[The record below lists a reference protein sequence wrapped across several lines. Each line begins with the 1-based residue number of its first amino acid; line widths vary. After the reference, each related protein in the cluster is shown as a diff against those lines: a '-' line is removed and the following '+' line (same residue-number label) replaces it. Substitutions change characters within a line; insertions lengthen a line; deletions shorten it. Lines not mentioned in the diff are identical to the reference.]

1 MPKTTTRTSVPER
14 KRNIPGPAKAPPAKA
29 PPAKAPPAKAPPA
42 KAQVTAL
49 KQNIPAPSVPV
60 QQAPSMFDTMKQGFS
75 FGVGSSIAHN
85 LFGNKNKD
93 EVVNK
98 KETPVEPKLQA
109 DKIYELYAICLD
121 KNDNT
126 DCSKILEQANNI

>member
-1 MPKTTTRTSVPER
+1 MTKTPTRTPAK
-14 KRNIPGPAKAPPAKA
+14 KRNIPGPAP
-29 PPAKAPPAKAPPA
+29 
-42 KAQVTAL
+42 AQVTA
-49 KQNIPAPSVPV
+49 PSVTAPSVTAPSVTAPSVPV
-60 QQAPSMFDTMKQGFS
+60 PQAPSMFDTMKQGFS

-98 KETPVEPKLQA
+98 KETPVEPKLSA

-121 KNDNT
+121 KNDNNI
-126 DCSKILEQANNI
+126 DCSKILEQANSK

>member
-1 MPKTTTRTSVPER
+1 MPKTTTRTPAK
-14 KRNIPGPAKAPPAKA
+14 KRNIPGPAP
-29 PPAKAPPAKAPPA
+29 APPA
-42 KAQVTAL
+42 KAQVTSP
-49 KQNIPAPSVPV
+49 KQNIPVPSAQAPL
-60 QQAPSMFDTMKQGFS
+60 APSMFDTMKQGFS

-98 KETPVEPKLQA
+98 KETPVEPKLSA

-121 KNDNT
+121 KNDNNI
-126 DCSKILEQANNI
+126 DCSKILEQANSK

>member
-1 MPKTTTRTSVPER
+1 MPKTTNRTPAK
-14 KRNIPGPAKAPPAKA
+14 KRNIPGPAPAPPAKA
-29 PPAKAPPAKAPPA
+29 PVPS
-42 KAQVTAL
+42 VT
-49 KQNIPAPSVPV
+49 APSVTAPSVTAPSVTAPSVTAHSVPV
-60 QQAPSMFDTMKQGFS
+60 PQAPSMFDTMKQGFS

-98 KETPVEPKLQA
+98 KETPVEPKLHA

-126 DCSKILEQANNI
+126 DCSKILEQSNNI

>member
-14 KRNIPGPAKAPPAKA
+14 KRNIPGPAPAPPAPAPPAPAPPAKA
-29 PPAKAPPAKAPPA
+29 P
-42 KAQVTAL
+42 
-49 KQNIPAPSVPV
+49 ISAPSVTAPSP
-60 QQAPSMFDTMKQGFS
+60 PSMFDTMKQGFS

-98 KETPVEPKLQA
+98 KETPVEPKLSA
-109 DKIYELYAICLD
+109 EKIYELYAICLD

-126 DCSKILEQANNI
+126 DCSKILEQANSK

>member
-1 MPKTTTRTSVPER
+1 MPKTTNRTPAK
-14 KRNIPGPAKAPPAKA
+14 KRNIPGPAPAPPAKA
-29 PPAKAPPAKAPPA
+29 P
-42 KAQVTAL
+42 
-49 KQNIPAPSVPV
+49 APSVP
-60 QQAPSMFDTMKQGFS
+60 QAPSMFDTMKQGFS

-98 KETPVEPKLQA
+98 KETPVEPKLHA

-121 KNDNT
+121 KNDNNI

>member
-1 MPKTTTRTSVPER
+1 MPKTTNRTPER

-29 PPAKAPPAKAPPA
+29 PPAKAPPEKAHL
-42 KAQVTAL
+42 TAP
-49 KQNIPAPSVPV
+49 KQNIPAPSIPVP
-60 QQAPSMFDTMKQGFS
+60 QAPSMFDTMKQGFS

-85 LFGNKNKD
+85 LFDNKNKD

-98 KETPVEPKLQA
+98 KETQVEPKLQA

-121 KNDNT
+121 KNDNNI
-126 DCSKILEQANNI
+126 DCRKILEQSNNI

>member
-1 MPKTTTRTSVPER
+1 MPKTTSQRHATVPAI
-14 KRNIPGPAKAPPAKA
+14 KRNIPGPAKAP
-29 PPAKAPPAKAPPA
+29 
-42 KAQVTAL
+42 VT
-49 KQNIPAPSVPV
+49 APSVPV
-60 QQAPSMFDTMKQGFS
+60 PSAQAPLAPSMFDTMKQGFS

-98 KETPVEPKLQA
+98 KETPVEPKLHA

-121 KNDNT
+121 KNDNNI

>member
-1 MPKTTTRTSVPER
+1 MPKTTNRTPAK
-14 KRNIPGPAKAPPAKA
+14 KRNIPGPAPSVKAPI
-29 PPAKAPPAKAPPA
+29 
-42 KAQVTAL
+42 T
-49 KQNIPAPSVPV
+49 APSVTAPV
-60 QQAPSMFDTMKQGFS
+60 TAHSVTVPQAPSMFDTMKQGFS

-85 LFGNKNKD
+85 LFGNKNKE

-98 KETPVEPKLQA
+98 KETPVEPKLHA

-121 KNDNT
+121 KNDNNI

>member
-1 MPKTTTRTSVPER
+1 MPKTTNRTPAK
-14 KRNIPGPAKAPPAKA
+14 KRNIPGPAPAPPAKA
-29 PPAKAPPAKAPPA
+29 PPAKAPPAPAPPA
-42 KAQVTAL
+42 KAQVTAP

-60 QQAPSMFDTMKQGFS
+60 PQAPSMFDTMKQGFS

-98 KETPVEPKLQA
+98 KETPVEPKLHA

-121 KNDNT
+121 KNDNNI

>member
-1 MPKTTTRTSVPER
+1 MPKTTNRTPAK
-14 KRNIPGPAKAPPAKA
+14 KRNIPGPAPAPPAKA
-29 PPAKAPPAKAPPA
+29 P
-42 KAQVTAL
+42 
-49 KQNIPAPSVPV
+49 APSVP
-60 QQAPSMFDTMKQGFS
+60 QAPSMFDTMKQGFS

-98 KETPVEPKLQA
+98 KETPVEPKLSA

-121 KNDNT
+121 KNDNNI
-126 DCSKILEQANNI
+126 DCSKILEQANSK

>member
-14 KRNIPGPAKAPPAKA
+14 KRNIPGPAKAPA
-29 PPAKAPPAKAPPA
+29 PS
-42 KAQVTAL
+42 VT
-49 KQNIPAPSVPV
+49 APSVPV
-60 QQAPSMFDTMKQGFS
+60 PQAPSMFDTMKQGFS

-98 KETPVEPKLQA
+98 KETPVEPKLPA

-121 KNDNT
+121 KNDNNI
-126 DCSKILEQANNI
+126 DCSKILEQANSK

>member
-14 KRNIPGPAKAPPAKA
+14 KRNIPGPAKA